1 MKTIQKQIFKQIA
14 LCVLLNICL
23 LICHNLSA
31 QTITL
36 DEVLEMATKNSLD
49 AYKAKQQY
57 GVNHWQFK
65 SFKATLLPQIDLE
78 VNPLSYNRSF
88 VSRYDSENN
97 IDVYRP
103 QQNLN
108 SYANI
113 SVLQNI
119 KATGGQVFVNSSFNR
134 LVNFGDDKIESYT
147 TTPVNIGLNQPLMA
161 FNSFKWQHK
170 TAPLEYEK
178 GKQQL
183 LYDLQE
189 INVNTITY
197 FFDWALATKRVS
209 IATENKKSAE
219 KLFKI
224 GKSRYEL
231 GSLERTD
238 VLNLELE
245 IYDAETNLTQA
256 LQDLEKTEID
266 LKLFL
271 RNDLSAYTTPEFPE
285 LILSLKMDTE
295 KAIGLAKQYNPNF
308 LDLRLKEIEAQRD
321 LDKVVKENRFDL
333 SLQASYGLNQQ
344 ADNINDA
351 YSDFLDQQMVAINF
365 KIPLLDWGERK
376 GNIETAKMN
385 KEVATIDN
393 QQEEERLHKEIVLK
407 VTNFNLQKKIVSG
420 ALRSS
425 EIATESYLLT
435 EKRFLSGKIDLLN
448 LNSARKAWQA
458 ATERY
463 IGSLSNYWKL
473 YYEVQQLTL
482 YDFIE
487 KRPIAE
493 RLEGIVK

>member
-1 MKTIQKQIFKQIA
+1 M
-14 LCVLLNICL
+14 
-23 LICHNLSA
+23 
-31 QTITL
+31 
-36 DEVLEMATKNSLD
+36 
-49 AYKAKQQY
+49 
-57 GVNHWQFK
+57 
-65 SFKATLLPQIDLE
+65 
-78 VNPLSYNRSF
+78 
-88 VSRYDSENN
+88 
-97 IDVYRP
+97 
-103 QQNLN
+103 
-108 SYANI
+108 
-113 SVLQNI
+113 
-119 KATGGQVFVNSSFNR
+119 
-134 LVNFGDDKIESYT
+134 
-147 TTPVNIGLNQPLMA
+147 
-161 FNSFKWQHK
+161 
-170 TAPLEYEK
+170 
-178 GKQQL
+178 
-183 LYDLQE
+183 
-189 INVNTITY
+189 
-197 FFDWALATKRVS
+197 
-209 IATENKKSAE
+209 
-219 KLFKI
+219 
-224 GKSRYEL
+224 